1 MRALT
6 CKDKDGDESGSAV
19 AHDIYKAQWAKIQ
32 KKIWIAIQ
40 RKETL
45 TIRLKL
51 SYYLFEHGAFF
62 KKKVMFHEISS
73 FKNCHILFRFTLP
86 GGMFTANLQRKA
98 LSSTEWKRAKLTLC
112 FRLYEMCLLYFF
124 AFLAHWE
131 SF

>member
-51 SYYLFEHGAFF
+51 SYYLFEHASLNICDDRYLVCCVLH
-62 KKKVMFHEISS
+62 K
-73 FKNCHILFRFTLP
+73 
-86 GGMFTANLQRKA
+86 
-98 LSSTEWKRAKLTLC
+98 
-112 FRLYEMCLLYFF
+112 
-124 AFLAHWE
+124 
-131 SF
+131 

>member
-1 MRALT
+1 MKNHFPLLLLNFFSDFELRALT

-32 KKIWIAIQ
+32 KNIWIAIQ

-62 KKKVMFHEISS
+62 
-73 FKNCHILFRFTLP
+73 
-86 GGMFTANLQRKA
+86 
-98 LSSTEWKRAKLTLC
+98 
-112 FRLYEMCLLYFF
+112 
-124 AFLAHWE
+124 
-131 SF
+131 